1 MTALIVHCL
10 PCDDTGERWRAA
22 VAALACPPGH
32 DHPVPGEPGGEPNPV
47 CDLCLF
53 DAVNLS
59 IRDRHPIT
67 VLPLEPTP

>member
-1 MTALIVHCL
+1 VTALIVHCL

-32 DHPVPGEPGGEPNPV
+32 DHPSPGEPTPV

-53 DAVNLS
+53 DAVNAS

-67 VLPLEPTP
+67 VLPLETAP